1 VHRQPRL
8 PLGLLGIRALHGAQ
22 NRCCLR
28 GSRIIHGCVNVMY
41 LGKAIQWNSKDPRT
55 HEHYVYIAKEVLHFP
70 GDADDALI

>member
-1 VHRQPRL
+1 
-8 PLGLLGIRALHGAQ
+8 
-22 NRCCLR
+22 
-28 GSRIIHGCVNVMY
+28 MY